1 MTVHYLLFRYFK
13 FLSYNTSVT
22 DQVPSVSSYLILL
35 YVDSLFLLYVL
46 SNTPSLSLNEFFII
60 NDLFSS
66 TYCCPT
72 ISSLYPSTTSLYLLT
87 IEEML
92 YFISYYQLYILLRYQ
107 NTETKQP
114 TIFSSQKLLSRRRSL
129 TFPSFISTRNLSG
142 LLKFHRK
149 NSPLE
154 YTSI

>member
-1 MTVHYLLFRYFK
+1 MLNKVITFLKYSDCWSRRALLNFIEVTKIMTVHYLLFRYFK

-46 SNTPSLSLNEFFII
+46 SNTLSLSLNEFFII
-60 NDLFSS
+60 NHHIIFSS
-66 TYCCPT
+66 TYCCST

-92 YFISYYQLYILLRYQ
+92 YFISYHQLYILLRYQ
-107 NTETKQP
+107 NTGTKQP
-114 TIFSSQKLLSRRRSL
+114 TIL
-129 TFPSFISTRNLSG
+129 
-142 LLKFHRK
+142 
-149 NSPLE
+149 
-154 YTSI
+154 